1 MTTQF
6 KDLVPRPIT
15 VLPFADTYEML
26 LEFAKKLTGSG
37 IGARYLV
44 AALASKVMPICN

>member
-6 KDLVPRPIT
+6 KDLIPRPDA
-15 VLPFADTYEML
+15 LYAKTYEML
-26 LEFAKKLTGSG
+26 LGFAKSLTGSE
-37 IGARYLV
+37 IGGRYLI